1 MSIKSVLEPYLQF
14 QLCYVKDA
22 FLYFTDAPLELVT
35 GDLWEHS
42 EHAFYAGEPQL
53 PECTKYS
60 IFKVALTGGHLSHTN
75 ADLSVHDINR
85 GQASWLI
92 LDDGG
97 YVHAGMTLA
106 TLISMI
112 LCINKP
118 DIEIFVPV
126 KQLYYI

>member
-1 MSIKSVLEPYLQF
+1 MSIKSILDPYLQF

-35 GDLWEHS
+35 GDLWEHP

-53 PECTKYS
+53 PEHTKYS
-60 IFKVALTGGHLSHTN
+60 IFKVALTGGRLSHTN

-92 LDDGG
+92 LDDGA
-97 YVHAGMTLA
+97 YVHAGTTLA
-106 TLISMI
+106 TLISVI
-112 LCINKP
+112 LFINKP
-118 DIEIFVPV
+118 GIEVFVPV
-126 KQLYYI
+126 NQLYYI